1 MLQRQLFVATLSLGL
16 LLSTVTGQPIA
27 SAETILIRPIAVY
40 QSLIKGIHDYF
51 NNTCVILLRGSSKPM
66 EEEGEKKNS
75 ICLEYSNIGSGY
87 RSRFAVIV
95 SEMEQVEGL
104 LALQRYFSGSLN
116 IRTSIMDFR
125 MFKDRV
131 GKSYHR
137 LKRPLFVILNDLE
150 NTKEQFVSVS
160 RWIAMAYPT
169 WLLFLSDE
177 SNYEDVLS
185 EIYVPFD
192 CLMAVTQRNTE
203 GTGEI
208 LREVYNIQKGD
219 RLRSSNFGTW
229 NATGGFHGPRYGL
242 FERRHDL
249 DGYSMRVVVIQN
261 LPVSQIIRDNVTNQ
275 PIGIEGLFG
284 EILQLLQA
292 RMNCTYIFQEA
303 ESWGVRLPNGTW
315 SGAIKM
321 LLGNKADLA
330 ADGFT
335 MTTNRLNAIE
345 FTTPV
350 YTTKS
355 RVFIKRPDS
364 TTVKWTTYLAPFSS
378 NIWNAVALTILL
390 TAFAILS
397 IEGFSPRTPA
407 SHPQF
412 ANRFS
417 ELVFLVFGVFCGQ
430 GMEPSS
436 LDPIRLVHLTVHLAA
451 VVVIAA
457 YSAALISFLAIQTF
471 AMPFTTMEGLLE
483 DGTYRLAVIADSAG
497 YSFFQDTRDHT
508 ISLMFKKLLSKETD
522 LPTNCLDGL
531 RRICSETR
539 YAFMT
544 MDNMAAVLRGKVD
557 CTFEPLDSIMQATV
571 AMAVPERSPY
581 RGLINT
587 NILIMRDCGLLQR
600 LLQREWTTNEYKV
613 IDLSKSSRSTI
624 SNFFVSG
631 EIGVVLGRTSRRYA
645 ATRFFAVGIYGRGSG
660 AADRTTG
667 PPRPRENSR
676 CRGAATA
683 GEIASDSIRLPDDRA
698 RRLRFADV
706 NKLAKTPLVRPGECA
721 NIRQLRAY
729 LRSVR

>member
-66 EEEGEKKNS
+66 EEE
-75 ICLEYSNIGSGY
+75 
-87 RSRFAVIV
+87 
-95 SEMEQVEGL
+95 EMEQVEGL

-600 LLQREWTTNEYKV
+600 LLQREWTTNEYKA
-613 IDLSKSSRSTI
+613 KSEWSSVELQDATPLLVFLLLAFMVAGLALLIERLVRRDRVKI
-624 SNFFVSG
+624 R
-631 EIGVVLGRTSRRYA
+631 GVVALQ
-645 ATRFFAVGIYGRGSG
+645 
-660 AADRTTG
+660 
-667 PPRPRENSR
+667 PP
-676 CRGAATA
+676 
-683 GEIASDSIRLPDDRA
+683 
-698 RRLRFADV
+698 
-706 NKLAKTPLVRPGECA
+706 AK
-721 NIRQLRAY
+721 
-729 LRSVR
+729 